1 MPTTISDS
9 TSVKP
14 RMLSGPRCP
23 VARGRTFEV
32 AENQEWP
39 ANPRSRTG
47 CAARARCTFTPRR
60 QVLGRA
66 NIWGSVV
73 LTPTNRLASSI
84 LKKNSV
90 RKSQG
95 SLCVSDGCCLGCGE
109 RTSLGCIA
117 ATKIYA
123 SQLLNLQPRGKE
135 TQKAERLQVPPVCDR
150 KMGDTQT
157 APKGHGILDF

>member
-1 MPTTISDS
+1 MPTTMSS
-9 TSVKP
+9 SSSVKP
-14 RMLSGPRCP
+14 TERWPRP
-23 VARGRTFEV
+23 PTVGVGTFEV
-32 AENQEWP
+32 AENGWP
-39 ANPRSRTG
+39 ANPRANTG
-47 CAARARCTFTPRR
+47 SAARARCTFTPRR

-84 LKKNSV
+84 LKKNSL
-90 RKSQG
+90 RKSDYCAFQTDAAWDAG
-95 SLCVSDGCCLGCGE
+95 SE
-109 RTSLGCIA
+109 RLWGCIA

-150 KMGDTQT
+150 KMGDTQP